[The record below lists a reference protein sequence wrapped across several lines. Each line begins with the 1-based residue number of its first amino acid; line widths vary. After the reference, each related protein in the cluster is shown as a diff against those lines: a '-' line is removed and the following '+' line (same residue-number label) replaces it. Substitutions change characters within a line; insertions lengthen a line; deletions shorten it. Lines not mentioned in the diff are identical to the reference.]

1 MPGGAGQLSVA
12 AAVRAPAQ
20 VPSPRGRPGW
30 PSTPSAVTRVRSG
43 RPAGVAGAR
52 MSGRRPGWSLPCPRP
67 GPAVGRP
74 SSPSSGR
81 PTSSVRCPVSRC
93 PVSGRPVSGRPVFR
107 LPVFR
112 CPDGQ
117 ACAVRGNAAARSA
130 SRWTWSGWVWGPA
143 GWAQWVEVPRCPRR
157 VVACIGPDGKRWC
170 GGWPCPAATRSTVAP
185 GPTLGR
191 RPGCGAAWPPG
202 RHGLVQGQAAGRVG
216 EPGTQCSPV
225 PPQGVWAVA
234 GVVPDHGLGPRGG
247 DHAGW
252 SLG

>member
-1 MPGGAGQLSVA
+1 MPGGARQLSVA

-20 VPSPRGRPGW
+20 VPLPRGRPGW
-30 PSTPSAVTRVRSG
+30 PSAPGAVTRVRSG

-52 MSGRRPGWSLPCPRP
+52 MSGRWPRRSLPCPRP

-81 PTSSVRCPVSRC
+81 PMSGVRCPVSRC
-93 PVSGRPVSGRPVFR
+93 PV
-107 LPVFR
+107 FR

-117 ACAVRGNAAARSA
+117 VCAVRGTAAARSA
-130 SRWTWSGWVWGPA
+130 SRWTWSGWVWGPPA
-143 GWAQWVEVPRCPRR
+143 GPVGRGAPGVRGR
-157 VVACIGPDGKRWC
+157 VVACIGPEGKRWC
-170 GGWPCPAATRSTVAP
+170 GGWPCPAATRSTVAQ
-185 GPTLGR
+185 GR
-191 RPGCGAAWPPG
+191 RLAGVPAAAPPG
-202 RHGLVQGQAAGRVG
+202 RRADTGWSRARVPAGWG
-216 EPGTQCSPV
+216 SPGRSRCSPV
-225 PPQGVWAVA
+225 PSQGVWAVA